1 MTRRLCGYIEK
12 MFGFSALVGTIEDSR
27 VEPRI
32 TAPSAWLSALFM
44 FATARGSLNAIDG
57 DLRVPKMMERV
68 VGKTKPSGD
77 SIGRIFCLLET
88 WGLHAILAA
97 IAHKLKRAKALV
109 NAWPLRFAAVDGH
122 ELFSLTPPLLPAVS
136 RAHRYAKGREAH
148 RVLSPHRC
156 LPSHR
161 LPDRAATGC

>member
-1 MTRRLCGYIEK
+1 
-12 MFGFSALVGTIEDSR
+12 MFGFSALVETIEDSR

-44 FATARGSLNAIDG
+44 CATARGSLNAIDG

-68 VGKTKPSGD
+68 VGNTKPSGD
-77 SIGRIFCLLET
+77 SIGRIFCLLGT
-88 WGLHAILAA
+88 KPLRAMLAA
-97 IAHKLKRAKALV
+97 IAHKLKRAKALI
-109 NAWPLRFAAVDGH
+109 NTWPLRFAAMDGH

-136 RAHRYAKGREAH
+136 HAHRYGEGQEAY

-156 LPSHR
+156 VSPHR
-161 LPDRAATGC
+161 LPDPAATGC